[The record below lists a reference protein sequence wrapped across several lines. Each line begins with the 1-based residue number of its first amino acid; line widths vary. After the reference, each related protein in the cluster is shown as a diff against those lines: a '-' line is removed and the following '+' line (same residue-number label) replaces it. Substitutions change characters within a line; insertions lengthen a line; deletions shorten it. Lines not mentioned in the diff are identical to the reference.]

1 MQEHSVSFAS
11 LVIVATAAFAIPL
24 LLRNVKRFRIPV
36 VVGELIVGIALGKSG
51 LNIVRPDPWLEF
63 LSLLGITYLMFL
75 SGVEIDFAL
84 LGRLARAK
92 AGRRAFVLSG
102 AYLVLV
108 LAGGVAIGFL
118 FSHFGLVS
126 NPWLIALILATVSVG
141 LTLATLKEKQLG
153 ATEYGQTIL
162 IIALAMDVTTML
174 LLAALVALVAGG
186 DPAQLA
192 LIGLLFVAVFLVYL
206 GGRRFGP
213 SPLMSELAHATS
225 QIGVRGAFMLI
236 FIFAFLSET
245 LGIEVI
251 LGAFLAGAI
260 VSLISQSD
268 ETSLHLKLDA
278 IGFGF
283 LVPVFFIMVGAEFDV
298 AALIA
303 RPEALLLALSIIIA
317 AYVIKVL
324 PATIFAKRYGLKEA
338 LALGVVVT
346 PGLSLAV
353 AAAEIGFR
361 LGLLNASTHSAM
373 ILLAIVTAALSP
385 LIFERLVPSAP
396 GQEKERVVIVG

>member
-51 LNIVRPDPWLEF
+51 VNIVRPDPWLEF

-102 AYLVLV
+102 AYLILV

-186 DPAQLA
+186 DPASW
-192 LIGLLFVAVFLVYL
+192 
-206 GGRRFGP
+206 P
-213 SPLMSELAHATS
+213 
-225 QIGVRGAFMLI
+225 
-236 FIFAFLSET
+236 
-245 LGIEVI
+245 
-251 LGAFLAGAI
+251 
-260 VSLISQSD
+260 
-268 ETSLHLKLDA
+268 
-278 IGFGF
+278 
-283 LVPVFFIMVGAEFDV
+283 
-298 AALIA
+298 
-303 RPEALLLALSIIIA
+303 
-317 AYVIKVL
+317 
-324 PATIFAKRYGLKEA
+324 
-338 LALGVVVT
+338 
-346 PGLSLAV
+346 
-353 AAAEIGFR
+353 
-361 LGLLNASTHSAM
+361 
-373 ILLAIVTAALSP
+373 
-385 LIFERLVPSAP
+385 
-396 GQEKERVVIVG
+396 